1 MKLCTTLTTLAGL
14 HAGLATPAH
23 SSPPTHILTNPD
35 PHSHS
40 TSSSSLLTSRIPS
53 SYESAIL
60 GRRILALTPLATLST
75 VFPNSY
81 SSPTEDADGLP
92 HSILLEHRP
101 PGLGGVPIG
110 LMDYVADCE
119 QPGGNPTILA
129 ISIATSFKNVAAGS
143 NMSIS
148 INWAPPYPPKKRIE
162 STNML
167 NWVRDWFDRRDRG
180 REYDPVPYSA
190 ANLPRYSL
198 LGYLEPIAVDSVEE
212 AGALQSCFLKSH
224 PDAKYWLPGNRI
236 HASEWVRLVVTQV
249 YWIGGFGD
257 RAYIGWIP
265 IEEWR
270 NVTKEEWEAIRL
282 PGEKP
287 GWDEWSITASELE
300 L

>member
-1 MKLCTTLTTLAGL
+1 
-14 HAGLATPAH
+14 
-23 SSPPTHILTNPD
+23 
-35 PHSHS
+35 
-40 TSSSSLLTSRIPS
+40 
-53 SYESAIL
+53 
-60 GRRILALTPLATLST
+60 
-75 VFPNSY
+75 
-81 SSPTEDADGLP
+81 
-92 HSILLEHRP
+92 
-101 PGLGGVPIG
+101 
-110 LMDYVADCE
+110 MDYVADCE

-180 REYDPVPYSA
+180 REYDPLPYSA